1 MQEFGSLFIF
11 VALSFIFGIC
21 MIVCSMLVAPK
32 TKNNEK
38 ESLYECGI
46 KTNTDSR
53 IKFNIQF
60 FVYAILF
67 LIFDI
72 ETIFLFPFALTYN
85 FANQFVIIEVVVFI
99 ALLLLGLI
107 YAIRKGMLK
116 FR

>member
-11 VALSFIFGIC
+11 CALSVIFGVCMLIC
-21 MIVCSMLVAPK
+21 SFLAAPK
-32 TKNNEK
+32 TKNKEK

-46 KTNTDSR
+46 KTDDNVR

-67 LIFDI
+67 LVFDI
-72 ETIFLFPFALTYN
+72 ETMFILPFALTYN
-85 FANQFVIIEVVVFI
+85 FANQFVIIEVVIFI

-107 YAIRKGMLK
+107 YAIRKGMLR

>member
-1 MQEFGSLFIF
+1 ML
-11 VALSFIFGIC
+11 
-21 MIVCSMLVAPK
+21 VCSILVAPK
-32 TKNNEK
+32 TKNSEK

-46 KTNTDSR
+46 KTNINSR

-72 ETIFLFPFALTYN
+72 ETIFLFPFALTYDY
-85 FANQFVIIEVVVFI
+85 ANQFVIIEVVIFI
-99 ALLLLGLI
+99 SMLLLGLI
-107 YAIRKGMLK
+107 YAIRKGLLK

>member
-11 VALSFIFGIC
+11 CALSFIFGIC
-21 MIVCSMLVAPK
+21 MLICSVLAAPR
-32 TKNNEK
+32 TNNKEK

-46 KTNTDSR
+46 KTSSDVR

-72 ETIFLFPFALTYN
+72 ETIFILPFALTYN
-85 FANQFVIIEVVVFI
+85 FASRFVIIEVIIFI
-99 ALLLLGLI
+99 SLLLLGLI
-107 YAIRKGMLK
+107 YAIRKGMLR

>member
-11 VALSFIFGIC
+11 IALSFVFGIC
-21 MIVCSMLVAPK
+21 MLLCSIFVAPK
-32 TKNNEK
+32 TKNTEK
-38 ESLYECGI
+38 ESIYECGI
-46 KTNTDSR
+46 KTSEDVR

-72 ETIFLFPFALTYN
+72 ETIFIFPFALTYN
-85 FANQFVIIEVVVFI
+85 FANQFIIIEVVIFI
-99 ALLLLGLI
+99 GLLLLGLI
-107 YAIRKGMLK
+107 YSIRKGLLR

>member
-11 VALSFIFGIC
+11 IALSFIFGVC
-21 MIVCSMLVAPK
+21 MLICSMLIAPK
-32 TKNNEK
+32 TQNAEK

-46 KTNTDSR
+46 KANTDSR

-60 FVYAILF
+60 FIYAILF

-72 ETIFLFPFALTYN
+72 ETIFIFPFAITYN
-85 FANQFVIIEVVVFI
+85 FTNKFVVIEVVIFI
-99 ALLLLGLI
+99 LMLLLGLI
-107 YAIRKGMLK
+107 YAIRKGMLR

>member
-21 MIVCSMLVAPK
+21 MLLCSMLVAPK
-32 TKNNEK
+32 TRNNEK
-38 ESLYECGI
+38 ESQDECGI

-60 FVYAILF
+60 FTYGILF

-72 ETIFLFPFALTYN
+72 ETIFLFPFALTYDFGN
-85 FANQFVIIEVVVFI
+85 KFVIIEVFI
-99 ALLLLGLI
+99 FIVLLLLGLI